1 MFFLL
6 KDRHIVEYQESMQK
20 IEALRNST
28 GVTTFTVKV
37 CTVDLSLF
45 VSETS
50 LWLCTDNHL
59 KNCKNLKF

>member
-45 VSETS
+45 LRETTTS
-50 LWLCTDNHL
+50 RTVKTLDFERDNQ
-59 KNCKNLKF
+59 C